1 MKFIIGHELAQA
13 ILNYLQTKP
22 YAEVSVLIGE
32 LIKLQ
37 QLEAPAAEFGSKEKE
52 AEGK

>member
-1 MKFIIGHELAQA
+1 MNFIIGHELAQA

-22 YAEVSVLIGE
+22 YAEVNVLIRE

-37 QLEAPAAEFGSKEKE
+37 PLDSNGVAGQPE
-52 AEGK
+52 AEKAETK